1 MTPEEERKL
10 LMQLVSGQIS
20 KEQYEAKRYQA
31 RMDALRAGLPSNTAN
46 EPESQ
51 LLEAAKEEEATEPW
65 WKTQGY
71 DSEDEAYKEGAEQPK
86 AGVILYDIEGNEHLV
101 ESSIVEE
108 LLNLQ
113 PPKYFRNKPT
123 KGDYDTQVPS
133 EAGTYE
139 EAVGQTED
147 NRRGVEAG
155 EAGEAGEES
164 SSTDKSGVGQMYWG
178 RYDSGSW
185 ATSTEIG
192 KPAGFTWGWEL
203 PEFAGLG
210 QNDFLSD
217 KSLNDLLA
225 QVTGG
230 GEGQAEGGEG
240 QAEGQAEGG
249 EAVTSFTN
257 SQIWEKDGNKYVV
270 WQIPNTL
277 MFMRYAATE
286 SELNMLYS
294 GRQRPSVV
302 SPSDDIWTSSVYF
315 GKANE
320 LDDKVIKE
328 GESPF
333 LGFVDTFDKA
343 TLGRPWLKTDD
354 GMFKLWTEGF
364 VEDREILPEEWANT
378 EWWNNSTKEKREWLV
393 ASKGRGISD
402 PNLPADAKTLLE
414 ENRFR
419 FRQLLKQS
427 GISNIDAIKDANG
440 TSLSEFFGDQV
451 SFGNF
456 SEALALEQVK
466 ALSDRT
472 SGIQV
477 DERITNWLQGK
488 GTVEQTKAGYAAVQ
502 EMADRWLGP
511 AYGKLDEETMASYAS
526 IYRNAQSEE
535 VGRFEIN
542 ERLKSARRALFNPEI
557 YDETLTYEDIATPWR
572 NWAFSYLGERMN
584 ETSDS
589 FMKILQSNDQN
600 VAQQEATVY
609 GLNTDNETVYD
620 KVTSDLIEAIG
631 ADVQRGF
638 ST

>member
-20 KEQYEAKRYQA
+20 KQQYESTRYNKRI
-31 RMDALRAGLPSNTAN
+31 DALRAGLPPDSRLTDTGRSRAITDRFGT
-46 EPESQ
+46 PPQDIKDPSDSRLYSAASDYESQ
-51 LLEAAKEEEATEPW
+51 VPEAARKIEEKRNRETSSD
-65 WKTQGY
+65 Y
-71 DSEDEAYKEGAEQPK
+71 DS
-86 AGVILYDIEGNEHLV
+86 
-101 ESSIVEE
+101 
-108 LLNLQ
+108 
-113 PPKYFRNKPT
+113 
-123 KGDYDTQVPS
+123 QVPP
-133 EAGTYE
+133 EAGSYE
-139 EAVGQTED
+139 EAVETAQS
-147 NRRGVEAG
+147 NREQSNAETGSPG
-155 EAGEAGEES
+155 GSPGGS
-164 SSTDKSGVGQMYWG
+164 SSNQKD
-178 RYDSGSW
+178 
-185 ATSTEIG
+185 EF
-192 KPAGFTWGWEL
+192 GFTADDYKNGIRVYRKDSKDGEL
-203 PEFAGLG
+203 VYSYE
-210 QNDFLSD
+210 
-217 KSLNDLLA
+217 DLLGVLNNGYSLSNEGIYVYDPA
-225 QVTGG
+225 AAGQPVDSAVTQD
-230 GEGQAEGGEG
+230 GQ
-240 QAEGQAEGG
+240 
-249 EAVTSFTN
+249 AVTSFTN

-302 SPSDDIWTSSVYF
+302 SPSDDIWTNSVYF
-315 GKANE
+315 GSARE

-364 VEDREILPEEWANT
+364 VENREILPEEWANT
-378 EWWNNSTKEKREWLV
+378 EWWNNSTKEQREWLTL
-393 ASKGRGISD
+393 SKGRGIAD
-402 PNLPADAKTLLE
+402 PNLPADAKTFLE
-414 ENRFR
+414 ENRFKYR
-419 FRQLLKQS
+419 ELLKQS
-427 GISNIDAIKDANG
+427 GISNVDLIKDANG
-440 TSLSEFFGDQV
+440 NTLSEFFGDQIT
-451 SFGNF
+451 FGNF
-456 SEALALEQVK
+456 SEGLALEQIK

-477 DERITNWLQGK
+477 DERITNWLEGK

-502 EMADRWLGP
+502 EIADRWLGP
-511 AYGKLDEETMASYAS
+511 AYGKLDETTMASYAS
-526 IYRNAQSEE
+526 IYRNAESEA

-542 ERLKSARRALFNPEI
+542 EKLKAARRALFNPEI